1 MHGKVG
7 CKKKTISAN
16 ASTCEDRY
24 MRRLPERT
32 FWKMMSLALFCSG
45 TGQRARKNVPNAL
58 KTVRREIAMRAI
70 SRIN

>member
-7 CKKKTISAN
+7 CTKKTISAN

-24 MRRLPERT
+24 MRRLLERT

-45 TGQRARKNVPNAL
+45 TGQRAHIKCPQRVENSAQGNCNACY
-58 KTVRREIAMRAI
+58 
-70 SRIN
+70 